1 MSYNKKKPCH
11 TTEKLKVG
19 TSFMVS
25 RFFFSLV
32 TWMSVSGLCYHLLFP
47 QECSRII
54 MSSCWKDTC
63 FFICKRRNQGSN
75 DGTWQDRVRKML
87 YFQPNTQTK
96 INIKSRIQ
104 QIKIT
109 RREKCYILTQTHRL
123 SFNICIYKES
133 CSSFVIEN
141 KDGTNDITVS

>member
-1 MSYNKKKPCH
+1 MPHYRKTKSWNFFYG
-11 TTEKLKVG
+11 LQI
-19 TSFMVS
+19 
-25 RFFFSLV
+25 FFSLV

-104 QIKIT
+104 QINIT
-109 RREKCYILTQTHRL
+109 RREKCYIFNQTHRL